1 MMIMKITIMILI
13 MIIMITIMILIMM
26 MMTIMIILMMILII
40 IIAIIMITYFVDP
53 CSFPSTSDSPLLIW
67 IQSAD
72 HSKHNEGWSVCIIHE
87 MFWAWTVA
95 DIPQPIDTCSL
106 KISCIQC
113 LSNATYMCEIYLL
126 CVYCIGNVPA
136 NIHSN
141 SQYLTHFYIQG
152 GL

>member
-1 MMIMKITIMILI
+1 MLMIVLSDDDNENNNNVIDNDNNDNNNDIDNDDDDDNDNTNDDIDNDI
-13 MIIMITIMILIMM
+13 
-26 MMTIMIILMMILII
+26 
-40 IIAIIMITYFVDP
+40 DN
-53 CSFPSTSDSPLLIW
+53 DSPLLIW

-87 MFWAWTVA
+87 MFWAWTLA

-113 LSNATYMCEIYLL
+113 MSNATYMCEIYLS

-141 SQYLTHFYIQG
+141 SQYLTHFFIQG